1 MTTEIRIAQPY
12 EEKEWDDI
20 IAKSLHG
27 TIFHQ
32 WKWLKIT
39 EKHTQTTLY
48 PLIGMKGNTPLGVF
62 PLFFQK
68 KGPIRM
74 VFSPPPHAVLFYLGP
89 VLAGYDNL
97 KQEKREIN
105 YISFQK
111 AVEQFI
117 TIELKAQYVSI
128 SLAPSLQD
136 PRPFIWSGYSFEPH
150 YDYVI
155 DLSIGLDSLLQKLDK
170 KGAPEPDPSEKT
182 RNYCRTRG
190 EKRIRKDSGSDGD
203 SVCPAGKK
211 YYHNKGV
218 FFGSL

>member
-1 MTTEIRIAQPY
+1 MTIEIRIAQPD

-20 IAKSLHG
+20 IAKSPQG

-48 PLIGMKGNTPLGVF
+48 PLIGMKGNTPMGVF

-89 VLAGYDNL
+89 VLVGYDTL

-105 YISFQK
+105 YIGFQN
-111 AVEQFI
+111 AVEHFI
-117 TIELKAQYVSI
+117 TSELKAQYISI
-128 SLAPSLQD
+128 SLSPSLQD

-155 DLSIGLDSLLQKLDK
+155 DLSIGLDSLLQTLDK
-170 KGAPEPDPSEKT
+170 KGAPEPDPARK
-182 RNYCRTRG
+182 RG
-190 EKRIRKDSGSDGD
+190 IIVESG
-203 SVCPAGKK
+203 GKK
-211 YYHNKGV
+211 NTKR
-218 FFGSL
+218 FLT